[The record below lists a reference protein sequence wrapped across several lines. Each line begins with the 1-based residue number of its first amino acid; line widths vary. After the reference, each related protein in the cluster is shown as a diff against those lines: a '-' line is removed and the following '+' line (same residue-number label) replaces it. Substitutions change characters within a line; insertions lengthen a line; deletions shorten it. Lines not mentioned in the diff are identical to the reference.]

1 MNKNILILSLTAL
14 LLLSPLTARASISE
28 GIAATVNDSVVTV
41 SDVQQRV
48 ALYLSGAGHA
58 PTAAERQMVEKQAL
72 AKLIDEAIQLQEAK
86 KLNIS
91 VSDDLVKKG
100 FEAIARQNGM
110 APDEFSK
117 QLKAAGVSI
126 DSLYAQ
132 IRAEISWEQVV
143 RQKLGPQVTVSE
155 RDIDM
160 TMDKLAE
167 QKGKHQYHVAEILL
181 NVKNASD
188 ENNVR
193 LKADALVKQIRGGE
207 RFSVV
212 ARDNSEAPGAS
223 AGGDMGWL
231 QEGQMDAALEAALQK
246 MHPGQISEPVRA
258 GSGYHIL
265 FLREAR
271 DAGGALVEAQAA
283 SGGPVVLIKQIL
295 IPVNPKTD
303 TNTVIEAK
311 RQRGLALRKEIKSCD
326 ALDKRAKDFPGKGTG
341 TLGQAYEEKLPE
353 PLKSIVKKLKVGAL
367 SEPVQ
372 SPGGWAMLMVCSR
385 EEEKAP
391 AAAADAAPTPDKTDE
406 KARESIA
413 GKLGSQRLGQMAD
426 HYLSDL
432 RAAAFIDKRI

>member
-1 MNKNILILSLTAL
+1 
-14 LLLSPLTARASISE
+14 
-28 GIAATVNDSVVTV
+28 
-41 SDVQQRV
+41 
-48 ALYLSGAGHA
+48 
-58 PTAAERQMVEKQAL
+58 
-72 AKLIDEAIQLQEAK
+72 
-86 KLNIS
+86 
-91 VSDDLVKKG
+91 
-100 FEAIARQNGM
+100 
-110 APDEFSK
+110 
-117 QLKAAGVSI
+117 
-126 DSLYAQ
+126 
-132 IRAEISWEQVV
+132 V
-143 RQKLGPQVTVSE
+143 RQKLGPQVIVSE

-160 TMDKLAE
+160 TIDKLAE
-167 QKGKHQYHVAEILL
+167 QKGKRQYHVAEILL

-258 GSGYHIL
+258 GNGYHIL

-271 DAGGALVEAQAA
+271 DAGGALVEAQSA

-295 IPVNPKTD
+295 IPVNPKADTD
-303 TNTVIEAK
+303 TVIEAK
-311 RQRGLALRKEIKSCD
+311 RQRGIALKKEIKSCD

-353 PLKSIVKKLKVGAL
+353 PLKGIVKKLKVGAL
-367 SEPVQ
+367 SEPIQ
-372 SPGGWAMLMVCSR
+372 APGGWAMLMVCSR

-391 AAAADAAPTPDKTDE
+391 AAETADAPAELDKTDE